1 MAIVGTR
8 ISTNQFWYDKETRN
22 FSQEAST
29 LRNYNFLSRLY
40 NDACDTGFVLVSH
53 KTGRE
58 VPFYLEYTSKDIE
71 GDIHCWKFLPAEPV
85 PAHLRDVYVK
95 IFND

>member
-1 MAIVGTR
+1 MAITGTR
-8 ISTNQFWYDKETRN
+8 ISTNQFWYDKESKL

-53 KTGRE
+53 KTGKE
-58 VPFYLEYTSKDIE
+58 VPFYLADEVKNRD
-71 GDIHCWKFLPAEPV
+71 GDVEHWEFAPAVSLPAHQDCNV
-85 PAHLRDVYVK
+85 M

>member
-8 ISTNQFWYDKETRN
+8 IPTDQFFYDKPTRH

-40 NDACDTGFVLVSH
+40 NDSADTGFVLVSH

-58 VPFYLEYTSKDIE
+58 VPVYLEHIVRDIE
-71 GDIHCWKFLPAEPV
+71 GDVSSWVFRLSEPA
-85 PAHLRDVYVK
+85 PAWLKDIYVR
-95 IFND
+95 IYND